1 MNLLSLNVRGMGVE
15 GKSDWCRSLR
25 KENEINFLLIQES
38 LCAGLEVSKI
48 EKFWGKG
55 NFGYEVVEPTG
66 SIRNFLLITGT
77 LKGSGERVNV
87 LNIYASQKGEK
98 KRRLWCELR
107 EVVNVSNG
115 LWVMDGDFN
124 LVRSME
130 ERRNSR
136 FNAGVAKDFNDFI
149 FDAGLVEFGLKGGKF
164 SYAMGNK
171 LSRIDRILPRG
182 KSDHNPILLKTFSCN
197 YGPKPFRF
205 FNSWMDREDFESV
218 VLKVVK
224 EFSFQGPPDIGLMLK
239 FRCLRRALSA
249 WRNESE
255 AKEKEEEN
263 IIKEDLVQF
272 EKELQ
277 VRDLVEEEL
286 WALEEGKRR
295 ISQLEAFRLRDLIQR
310 ARNRWAKEGD
320 ANSKFFHGLINRRR
334 ASYSIPG
341 IDIKWGVED

>member
-25 KENEINFLLIQES
+25 KENEVNFFLIQES
-38 LCAGLEVSKI
+38 LCAGIEVSKI

-66 SIRNFLLITGT
+66 RSGGLFTAWDSNMFTMCSSIKNRNFLLIIGT
-77 LKGSGERVNV
+77 LK
-87 LNIYASQKGEK
+87 
-98 KRRLWCELR
+98 
-107 EVVNVSNG
+107 
-115 LWVMDGDFN
+115 
-124 LVRSME
+124 
-130 ERRNSR
+130 
-136 FNAGVAKDFNDFI
+136 
-149 FDAGLVEFGLKGGKF
+149 VEFGLKGGNF
-164 SYAMGNK
+164 SYAVGNK
-171 LSRIDRILPRG
+171 LRRIDRFLVCDNFVNKWPTSIYRILLRG
-182 KSDHNPILLKTFSCN
+182 KSDHSSILLKTFSCN

-224 EFSFQGPPDIGLMLK
+224 EFSYQGPPDIGLMLK

-249 WRNESE
+249 WRNECE
-255 AKEKEEEN
+255 AKEKEEKN
-263 IIKEDLVQF
+263 IIKDDLVHL
-272 EKELQ
+272 EKELE

-295 ISQLEAFRLRDLIQR
+295 ISHLETFRLRDLKQR
-310 ARNRWAKEGD
+310 ARNLWAMEGD

-334 ASYSIPG
+334 ASNFIRGSI
-341 IDIKWGVED
+341 